1 MYAISVW
8 DNGSKRLKTFF
19 NLCFSFKIAKE
30 PKERRENGCRE
41 ETSFPNVQ
49 LSHIKRTFP
58 YISFTFNTVR
68 FSREQKLTIVK
79 LTKEKVHPLR
89 KTRAVKYVKEY
100 IKIKI
105 YKNYFFFITD

>member
-19 NLCFSFKIAKE
+19 NLCLSFKIAKE
-30 PKERRENGCRE
+30 PKERRENGCTD

-58 YISFTFNTVR
+58 CISFTFNTVR
-68 FSREQKLTIVK
+68 FPREQKLTIVN
-79 LTKEKVHPLR
+79 LTKEKSSSPAEKLG
-89 KTRAVKYVKEY
+89 AVKYVKEY
-100 IKIKI
+100 VKIKI
-105 YKNYFFFITD
+105 YKNNFFFIN